1 MNKECID
8 KTGPIYCC
16 ICPLSKR
23 QSVTWLASPLTDGL
37 VYLYTGQFYH
47 TKLYLLQVASST
59 TPSSTF
65 YKLQVLPHRAVSLAL
80 HCVTDGG

>member
-23 QSVTWLASPLTDGL
+23 QSVAWLASPLTDGL

-59 TPSSTF
+59 TQGS
-65 YKLQVLPHRAVSLAL
+65 
-80 HCVTDGG
+80 VTGPPVCDWWWLVASD

>member
-47 TKLYLLQVASST
+47 TKLYLLQVSSST
-59 TPSSTF
+59 TQGS
-65 YKLQVLPHRAVSLAL
+65 VVELAL
-80 HCVTDGG
+80 VWLMVASSQWLATH

>member
-23 QSVTWLASPLTDGL
+23 QSVTWVGSLLTDGPTL
-37 VYLYTGQFYH
+37 PSSTAQVSLSASVWLMVLG
-47 TKLYLLQVASST
+47 LVASS
-59 TPSSTF
+59 
-65 YKLQVLPHRAVSLAL
+65 QWLAT
-80 HCVTDGG
+80 H